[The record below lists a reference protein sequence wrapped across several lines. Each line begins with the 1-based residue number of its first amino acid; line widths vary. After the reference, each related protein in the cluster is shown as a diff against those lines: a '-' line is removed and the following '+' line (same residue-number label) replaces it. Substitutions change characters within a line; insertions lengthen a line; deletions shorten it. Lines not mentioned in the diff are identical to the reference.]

1 MIPLGKHRSFLISC
15 IFLCVFQLGKKIL
28 LVGRSDIS
36 QWDTWALGASL
47 GYFVFLFCE
56 AELIRLSF
64 FAQETKKCTLFQFIS
79 VFISTSLRG
88 DRL

>member
-15 IFLCVFQLGKKIL
+15 IFLCVLQLGKKIL

-36 QWDTWALGASL
+36 QWDIWDLGASL
-47 GYFVFLFCE
+47 GYFFFLFCE
-56 AELIRLSF
+56 AEDCLSLLKRR
-64 FAQETKKCTLFQFIS
+64 KKCTLFQFIG

-88 DRL
+88 VQE